1 MKRMMLAVKRIAHV
15 ISMLSLLTVCLSIL
29 AHAEGTSCAFPT
41 VIVPDGR
48 MVLST
53 IPAGATF
60 WFVYD
65 LAAGHSYSV
74 EVKSVTAQ
82 WGTFPGTATYL
93 APGGC
98 SGTLV
103 TTDTTNFDPKGNSTA
118 RRVSFIATAARYW
131 LTLAST
137 SGSAI
142 DYSIMVT
149 DTTLFSPRWTTYGGY
164 TTQYGFVNTTN
175 SPISGTLT
183 LYDQVS
189 GGPYTMSIT
198 VAVGS
203 RSVVTIPTQLVV
215 PANHAGQAT
224 FAFVGPPGAIMAD
237 GLVQNS
243 SGTVIL
249 PITFAARNFQH

>member
-1 MKRMMLAVKRIAHV
+1 VTPDLRFTFSDRISW
-15 ISMLSLLTVCLSIL
+15 IQ
-29 AHAEGTSCAFPT
+29 P
-41 VIVPDGR
+41 
-48 MVLST
+48 ST
-53 IPAGATF
+53 
-60 WFVYD
+60 
-65 LAAGHSYSV
+65 
-74 EVKSVTAQ
+74 
-82 WGTFPGTATYL
+82 
-93 APGGC
+93 GGGLYIGM
-98 SGTLV
+98 SNP
-103 TTDTTNFDPKGNSTA
+103 DTTNG
-118 RRVSFIATAARYW
+118 
-131 LTLAST
+131 
-137 SGSAI
+137 
-142 DYSIMVT
+142 YSYGIRLT
-149 DTTLFSPRWTTYGGY
+149 DTTLISPRWTTYGGY